1 MHASR
6 VALIVASVVG
16 MICTFLPWAT
26 VPFIG
31 AIYGTRGD
39 GWISL
44 AACAGAGLISLV
56 GDRRF
61 ALSLVAIVGSVLCG
75 IAAGLVGLVDLVDLK
90 NTLADNTLS
99 SAVSVGPGLYV
110 LIMASLAIIIV
121 PPVLSRS
128 DAPAPP
134 RVWPPNN

>member
-6 VALIVASVVG
+6 VALIATSVVG
-16 MICTFLPWAT
+16 MFCTFLPWANAPL
-26 VPFIG
+26 VG
-31 AIYGTRGD
+31 AVYGTRGD

-61 ALSLVAIVGSVLCG
+61 ALSLVAVVGSVLCG
-75 IAAGLVGLVDLVDLK
+75 VAAGLVGLVNLIDLK
-90 NTLADNTLS
+90 NTLAGS
-99 SAVSVGPGLYV
+99 SFDDVVSVGPGLYV
-110 LIMASLAIIIV
+110 LIMASLAIIVV

-128 DAPAPP
+128 DDAPVPPP
-134 RVWPPNN
+134 RAWP